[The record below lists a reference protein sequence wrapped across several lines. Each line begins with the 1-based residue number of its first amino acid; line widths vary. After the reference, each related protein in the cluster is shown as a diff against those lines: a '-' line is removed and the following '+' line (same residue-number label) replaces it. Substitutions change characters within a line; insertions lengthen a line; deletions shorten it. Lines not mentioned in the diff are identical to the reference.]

1 MVQIT
6 FEDLVYINDWSQK
19 LTDTTEIT
27 EGIREENLLKSI
39 PEAINQT
46 FGGEELY
53 PTVYKKAAYIWE
65 KLSKY
70 HCFIDG
76 NKRTALATTIIYMG
90 INNYSFDTNKSDLYD
105 RCIDIASSQVDFDFI
120 EEYLKAITT
129 KEENSENRIEK
140 ILIDMKTDKV
150 LYEIMVKLSQ

>member
-90 INNYSFDTNKSDLYD
+90 INNYSFNTNKSDLYD
-105 RCIDIASSQVDFDFI
+105 RCIDIASSQVDIDFI
-120 EEYLKAITT
+120 EEYLESITT
-129 KEENSENRIEK
+129 KEENLENSIDS
-140 ILIDMKTDKV
+140 ILSNMQGDKV

>member
-76 NKRTALATTIIYMG
+76 NKRTALATTIIFMG
-90 INNYSFDTNKSDLYD
+90 INNYSFHTNKIDLYD
-105 RCIDIASSQVDFDFI
+105 RCIDIASSQVDIDFI

-129 KEENSENRIEK
+129 KEEVIENSIES
-140 ILIDMKTDKV
+140 ILNNMKNDKV